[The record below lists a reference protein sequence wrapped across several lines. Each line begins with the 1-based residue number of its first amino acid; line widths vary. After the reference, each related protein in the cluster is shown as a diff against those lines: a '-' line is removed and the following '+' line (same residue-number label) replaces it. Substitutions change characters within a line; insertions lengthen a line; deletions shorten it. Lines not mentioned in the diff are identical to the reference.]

1 MRSTGAKM
9 VIPHMLVLGALA
21 GAGLG
26 WVITAGFNSNLTAM
40 LATNHSTPTQS
51 SASAS
56 EEVGRPWL
64 NDVVASGAVPER
76 DGTARL
82 ERWWMDVQGSVER
95 AE

>member
-26 WVITAGFNSNLTAM
+26 WVITAGSNSNLTAM
-40 LATNHSTPTQS
+40 LAANHSTPTQS